1 MVADLPTLK
10 RRFVRALDK
19 RTERETVSLRT
30 RIRNAQD
37 GDKRDVFDD
46 GLLLW
51 ADSLAEC
58 TAEYAGHFCS
68 IPKTQRPEDCQDWAE
83 EQAWAGL
90 GDFLGVNFTTEPS
103 QWPEQNRVH
112 QFILEACPSG
122 PQLPKWF
129 DLGLMQ
135 ISRIRVKEEI
145 VRMEA
150 TADLDAAIKR
160 VDTRLARLDE
170 KRTEKQKGK
179 ARAGAWDNL
188 IPTVLAD
195 SDNEPQPV
203 PRLSEDDSAR
213 LVQAVYDRFAKL
225 LFGDLA
231 FGDLALE
238 LDSGGV
244 SVLAEGTVPSKG
256 EASESGNAFIRSAT
270 GWIVR
275 YKGNEKAFS
284 DKVGFSMIQLAL
296 KNAGA
301 ALWPNEV
308 ERLCGPEVAVADVS
322 TEDRG
327 AMLKASTEQEFGDL
341 AYIKELLKEVQS
353 YDKKIRDATGS
364 PEAAMLEQERDEKRS
379 FLEKLTKPGG
389 ARRKLGSDEGR
400 SAKRVS
406 TNVTRAVAE
415 ITRHIPDL
423 GKHLSAFLKAGVQ
436 VIYLD
441 KSTTWQFK

>member
-68 IPKTQRPEDCQDWAE
+68 IPKTQRPEDSQGWAE
-83 EQAWAGL
+83 EQAWTGL

-103 QWPEQNRVH
+103 QWPEQNRVR
-112 QFILEACPSG
+112 QFILETCPSG

-135 ISRIRVKEEI
+135 ISRIRVKEETA
-145 VRMEA
+145 RMEA
-150 TADLDAAIKR
+150 TGDLDEAIKR
-160 VDTRLARLDE
+160 IDTRLARLDE
-170 KRTEKQKGK
+170 QRTEKQEAK
-179 ARAGAWDNL
+179 APAGAWDNL
-188 IPTVLAD
+188 IPWVLAD
-195 SDNEPQPV
+195 PAKLTDSADEPTPS
-203 PRLSEDDSAR
+203 PRLSKDDSAR
-213 LVQAVYDRFAKL
+213 RVQAVYDRFAKL
-225 LFGDLA
+225 L

-322 TEDRG
+322 TEDRK
-327 AMLKASTEQEFGDL
+327 AMLKASTKQEAGDL
-341 AYIKELLKEVQS
+341 AYIKELLKDVQS
-353 YDKKIRDATGS
+353 YDKKIQDA
-364 PEAAMLEQERDEKRS
+364 PKAEAAMLRQEQEEKRS
-379 FLEKLTKPGG
+379 FLQKLTRPGG
-389 ARRKLGSDEGR
+389 APKKLGSDEGK
-400 SAKRVS
+400 SAKRVN
-406 TNVTRAVAE
+406 TNVTRAVRE
-415 ITRHIPDL
+415 ITQHIPDL
-423 GKHLSAFLKAGVQ
+423 GKHLNSFLKAGVQ
-436 VIYLD
+436 VIYLE

>member
-1 MVADLPTLK
+1 MVKESSELPRL
-10 RRFVRALDK
+10 RQRFAHELEK
-19 RTERETVSLRT
+19 RTERVAEPLRIDV
-30 RIRNAQD
+30 RIQQPC
-37 GDKRDVFDD
+37 DKRDVFDV
-46 GLLLW
+46 GLRRW

-68 IPKTQRPEDCQDWAE
+68 IPKTQRPEDSQGWAE
-83 EQAWAGL
+83 EQAWTGL

-103 QWPEQNRVH
+103 QWPERNRVR
-112 QFILEACPSG
+112 QFILETCSSG

-145 VRMEA
+145 ARMEA

-203 PRLSEDDSAR
+203 PMLSEDDSAR

-231 FGDLALE
+231 LE

-244 SVLAEGTVPSKG
+244 SVLAAGTVPSKG

-322 TEDRG
+322 TEDRK
-327 AMLKASTEQEFGDL
+327 AMLKASTKQEAGDL
-341 AYIKELLKEVQS
+341 AYIKELLKDVQS
-353 YDKKIRDATGS
+353 YDKKIQDA
-364 PEAAMLEQERDEKRS
+364 PEAEAAMLRQEQEEKRS
-379 FLEKLTKPGG
+379 FLQKLTRPGG
-389 ARRKLGSDEGR
+389 APKKLGSDEGK
-400 SAKRVS
+400 SAKRVN
-406 TNVTRAVAE
+406 TNVMRAVRE
-415 ITRHIPDL
+415 ITQHIPDL
-423 GKHLSAFLKAGVQ
+423 GKHLNSFLKAGVR
-436 VIYLD
+436 VIYLE